1 EFTPVPGQPKVLLKL
16 INGASDEPDFKNPDN
31 FYKLN
36 FKTSFMTLDMTRK
49 SGIQEKKPKGMTL
62 QELKDEI
69 ARLKKMNIDTRP
81 LAAEYHRKI
90 AWSLSP
96 LLFIL
101 LGFPVAVIT
110 HRRARTANLL
120 LAVIFAAPYFL
131 LSVGC
136 EALAAQGIASP
147 EMIMWAPNI
156 LGAVIVIILNY
167 KLCAS

>member
-1 EFTPVPGQPKVLLKL
+1 
-16 INGASDEPDFKNPDN
+16 
-31 FYKLN
+31 
-36 FKTSFMTLDMTRK
+36 
-49 SGIQEKKPKGMTL
+49 MTL